1 MKRYRFVLLFFVLLG
16 IFNPFSNNTY
26 AEVNNSVL
34 NQDSK
39 VFSIFKNEDNVEEII
54 SNIKR
59 NNLVEWDN
67 KDLNELLDTVDNIG
81 LNIMD
86 RATLKEKLLENPDF
100 LILTLKVQNLMFLL
114 LRI

>member
-1 MKRYRFVLLFFVLLG
+1 MKRYTFVVLFFILLG

-26 AEVNNSVL
+26 AEVNNLVS

-39 VFSIFKNEDNVEEII
+39 IFSIFKDGDNVEEII

-59 NNLVEWDN
+59 NKLVEWN
-67 KDLNELLDTVDNIG
+67 NTDLNELLDTVDNIG

-86 RATLKEKLLENPDF
+86 RATLKEKSLGNLDF
-100 LILTLKVQNLMFLL
+100 
-114 LRI
+114 